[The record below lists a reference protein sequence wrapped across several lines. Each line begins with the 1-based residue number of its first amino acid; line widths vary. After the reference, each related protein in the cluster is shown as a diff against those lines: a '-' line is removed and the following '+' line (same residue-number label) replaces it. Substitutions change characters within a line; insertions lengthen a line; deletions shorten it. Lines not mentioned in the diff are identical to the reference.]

1 MACSSLDRN
10 SDADAA
16 FRRAIAIAGTAADS
30 DLNDAGA
37 AQRAAGMWNNLG
49 VLLKSNGDKK
59 AAADAFQKA
68 SEYQQRVCKL
78 LPEHSNESGVLR
90 QIQANLSSL

>member
-1 MACSSLDRN
+1 MAYSALDRK

-16 FRRAIAIAGTAADS
+16 FRRAIAIAGNAADS
-30 DLNDAGA
+30 DVNDAGA

-49 VLLKSNGDKK
+49 VLMKSNGDKK
-59 AAADAFQKA
+59 AATDAFRKA
-68 SEYQQRVCKL
+68 SEYQQRVCML
-78 LPEHSNESGVLR
+78 LPGHSNESKVLK